1 MVTIDEIPIWAH
13 RSILVI
19 LYLNKGE
26 ISKQKLNELLY
37 LIYKELENSNLSE
50 DLDFYI
56 NMKTKEIEVF
66 TPDKDAS
73 IDNIIQNMV
82 LDGLI
87 NDCNDRVCL
96 TEYGY
101 KAAKAIMN
109 DPEFKDEVEITIK
122 VTAQYKDMSEEGLIN
137 LILENLKHTLQ
148 KKYRTLHL

>member
-1 MVTIDEIPIWAH
+1 MVTTDEIPTWAH
-13 RSILVI
+13 RAILII

-37 LIYKELENSNLSE
+37 LIYKELEDIDSLE

-56 NMKTKEIEVF
+56 NMKTKRIEIF
-66 TPDKDAS
+66 TSDKDVN

-82 LDGLI
+82 LDELV
-87 NDCNDRVCL
+87 NDCNNRVCL

-101 KAAKAIMN
+101 KAAKAITN
-109 DPEFKDEVEITIK
+109 DPEFKDEVEVTIK

-137 LILENLKHTLQ
+137 LILENLKHNLWISQ
-148 KKYRTLHL
+148 LS

>member
-1 MVTIDEIPIWAH
+1 MVTIDEIPTWAH
-13 RSILVI
+13 RAILII

-37 LIYKELENSNLSE
+37 LIYKELKDIDPSE

-56 NMKTKEIEVF
+56 NMKTKGIEIF
-66 TPDKDAS
+66 TLDKDAS
-73 IDNIIQNMV
+73 IDNILNNLA

-96 TEYGY
+96 TEEGY

-109 DPEFKDEVEITIK
+109 DPEFKNEVETTMK
-122 VTAQYKDMSEEGLIN
+122 VTAQYKDISEEGLIN
-137 LILENLKHTLQ
+137 LILENLKHNLWISQ
-148 KKYRTLHL
+148 LF